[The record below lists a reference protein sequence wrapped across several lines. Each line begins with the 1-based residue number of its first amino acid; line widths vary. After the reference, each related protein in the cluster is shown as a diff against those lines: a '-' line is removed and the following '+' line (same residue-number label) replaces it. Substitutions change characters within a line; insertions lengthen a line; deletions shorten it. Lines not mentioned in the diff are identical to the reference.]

1 MRRVGRSQLPGRVG
15 MVSGMFFGFS
25 FGLGGLAAAGL
36 GRLADAYGIVLVYQ
50 LTSYLPAIGL
60 LAWFLP
66 NLEKDRF
73 RRA

>member
-1 MRRVGRSQLPGRVG
+1 
-15 MVSGMFFGFS
+15 MFFGFS